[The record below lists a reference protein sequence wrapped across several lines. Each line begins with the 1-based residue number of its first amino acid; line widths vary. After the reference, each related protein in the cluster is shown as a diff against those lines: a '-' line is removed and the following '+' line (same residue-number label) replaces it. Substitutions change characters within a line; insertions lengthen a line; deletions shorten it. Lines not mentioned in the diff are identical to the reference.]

1 MSDIGNDQDLL
12 AELEEAMRA
21 ARAVPD
27 RIIAAGRSAF
37 AWRNI
42 DAELVALTH
51 DAAGAA
57 LSGTRAEPASVRA
70 LTFVASNLTI
80 EVEVT
85 ADALHGQV
93 VPPQPG
99 EIELRDRTGTIGT
112 TPVDEVGW
120 FVLGPP
126 PPGMFRLHLRTAA
139 GTAVVTEWVTL

>member
-12 AELEEAMRA
+12 AELAEAMRA

-42 DAELVALTH
+42 DAELVALTQ

-57 LSGTRAEPASVRA
+57 RSGTRAEPASVRA

-85 ADALHGQV
+85 PDALHGQV

-99 EIELRDRTGTIGT
+99 EIELRDRTGTIHT
-112 TPVDEVGW
+112 APVDEVGW

-126 PPGMFRLHLRTAA
+126 PRAMFRLHLRTAA
-139 GTAVVTEWVTL
+139 GVAVVTEWVTL